1 MSQKNIDTKA
11 PQKATTP
18 TAGAAA
24 PDAVSMD
31 KASKKET
38 TPRKKRSNI
47 VSHFLESLPDWNY
60 IFKEELRTIFKD
72 QGVLIF
78 CLLLP
83 LGYPILYTW
92 IYNNEVCNDVPTVVV
107 DDSQTAFSRE
117 YIRKVD
123 ATPEIRIVSYAAD
136 MNEARKAVKQRDAY
150 GIIYIPSTFSQD
162 ISRMQQTRVSL
173 FADMS
178 GMLYYKAVLLANT
191 NVSLAMNA
199 RIKVERAGKTT
210 AQEEALTTHPITY
223 EQVELYNPTNGMA
236 SYLIPAVLVL
246 IIQQS
251 LVLSIGLAAGTRREK
266 NAYRTLT
273 PINRHY
279 HGLMRIVM
287 GQSLAYIL
295 IYLWNITYVL
305 FLVPKMFSLP
315 QIGSVADIW
324 MIMTPFLIAVTFFGM
339 TLSVL
344 IRQREA
350 CFMIIVFTSVPLL
363 FLSGISWP
371 TCAMPDFWRYV
382 SYLFPSTFGVK
393 AYVAINNTGATLN
406 EVKTEWYALW
416 IQAVAYFLTTL
427 VVYRR
432 NIIISRLKFIEK
444 YRNLRKRKTTDKKVA
459 RA

>member
-1 MSQKNIDTKA
+1 MSDRPTDIKA
-11 PQKATTP
+11 QSKAATDAK
-18 TAGAAA
+18 AGAAEVRADKNAAVTPA
-24 PDAVSMD
+24 P
-31 KASKKET
+31 KA
-38 TPRKKRSNI
+38 RKRRLNPLR
-47 VSHFLESLPDWNY
+47 HFLESLPDWNY
-60 IFKEELRTIFKD
+60 IFKEELLMIFKD

-83 LGYPILYTW
+83 LGYPLLYTW

-123 ATPEIRIVSYAAD
+123 ATPEVHIVAHAAN
-136 MNEARKAVKQRDAY
+136 MTEARNLVKQRDAY
-150 GIIYIPSTFSQD
+150 GIIYIPSSFSRD
-162 ISRMQQTRVSL
+162 IGRMQQTHVSL

-191 NVSLAMNA
+191 DASLALNA
-199 RIKVERAGKTT
+199 RIKVARAGNTT
-210 AQEEALTTHPITY
+210 ERQDDVTVHPIAY
-223 EQVELYNPTNGMA
+223 QQIELYNPANGMA
-236 SYLIPAVLVL
+236 SYLIPGVLVL

-251 LVLSIGLAAGTRREK
+251 LVLSIGLAAGTRREQ

-287 GQSLAYIL
+287 GKSLAYIL
-295 IYLWNITYVL
+295 LYLWNITYVL
-305 FLVPKMFSLP
+305 FLVPRMFSLP
-315 QIGSVADIW
+315 QIGNVADIW
-324 MIMTPFLIAVTFFGM
+324 MIMIPFLIAVTFFGM

-371 TCAMPDFWRYV
+371 TTAMPAFWKYIA
-382 SYLFPSTFGVK
+382 YIFPSTFGVK
-393 AYVAINNTGATLN
+393 AYVAINNTGAALS
-406 EVKTEWYALW
+406 EVRTEWYALW

-427 VVYRR
+427 LVYRR

-444 YRNLRKRKTTDKKVA
+444 YRSLRKRKAADKKVA
-459 RA
+459 TT